1 MTLPSTIYSRLL
13 VRHHWFVLAF
23 VVFICITL
31 TIIGLFFTQ
40 LPDFSDPRIG
50 WGARGKGTIFSQLMV
65 LRHASERFRLAYE
78 IPLDTSELFGAF
90 AQFVNVTVDQLDEN
104 SYRSD
109 ILAKHDLWK
118 KKQSNELYDYRNLN
132 ESFYDNDID
141 DKEIFDY
148 NDDDDN
154 ENSQSALIYQWHR
167 DRHFDIQNIIT
178 KYVDDKLINI
188 TVMDFVKNLPQFNRN
203 NYQAS
208 RLPFEMLRPYAYLF
222 EEKYRG
228 RS

>member
-1 MTLPSTIYSRLL
+1 
-13 VRHHWFVLAF
+13 
-23 VVFICITL
+23 
-31 TIIGLFFTQ
+31 
-40 LPDFSDPRIG
+40 
-50 WGARGKGTIFSQLMV
+50 
-65 LRHASERFRLAYE
+65 
-78 IPLDTSELFGAF
+78 PLDTNELFGAF

-109 ILAKHDLWK
+109 ILAKHDLWR
-118 KKQSNELYDYRNLN
+118 KKQSNKNSDELYDYRNLN

-141 DKEIFDY
+141 EDEIFDY
-148 NDDDDN
+148 HDDD

-167 DRHFDIQNIIT
+167 DRHFDIHNSIT

-188 TVMDFVKNLPQFNRN
+188 TVVDFVRNLPQFNRT

-208 RLPFEMLRPYAYLF
+208 RLPFEMLRPYAYLI

-228 RS
+228 RSGNCIS